1 MKNKTLVISDDFESI
16 LICAVR
22 YCLGRRTYMPSVVIN
37 YITPILSSLSQTT
50 LFCMKRDVEE
60 AEKENRLGDENIDK
74 PLWISFREKI
84 EEEIEER
91 GKTTLR

>member
-1 MKNKTLVISDDFESI
+1 MKNKNLVINDDFESI

-22 YCLGRRTYMPSVVIN
+22 YSIGRRTYMPSTVIR
-37 YITPILSSLSQTT
+37 YITPLLSSLSSTT

-74 PLWISFREKI
+74 PLWISFKEKI
-84 EEEIEER
+84 EETILEK
-91 GKTTLR
+91 GKTRR